1 MIIQTY
7 KKFIIKLFLKKV
19 ATVSCIFLSLILILN
34 IFEEISFFKELNT
47 KFALPFILTLLNAPS
62 VLYQIFPFIFLI
74 SSLLLFLELINRNEL
89 DVFKINGLNN
99 FKIIR
104 LLFFTSFITGIF
116 IISIYYTFSAKLKF
130 VYLDLKNAYSN
141 DDKYLAMVTENGIW
155 IKDEINQKI
164 LIVNAKQIKDK
175 YLKNVL
181 ISEFNDQFNLI
192 RIIRS
197 SQVDIS
203 NKEWQIFDASI
214 IEDNVKAESDNVIT
228 LNTHF
233 NIKKINELF
242 SDLSSLNIFALIK
255 LRDDYKMLGY
265 STNEVESHL
274 NKIYSFPFYLS
285 IMSVIAAIIMLNI
298 KRNKPM
304 IFYLILSIFFSVIIY
319 YFYYLFNLMGENG
332 KIPLHISAWLPLI
345 LLTFFI
351 TIGLI
356 RINEK

>member
-130 VYLDLKNAYSN
+130 VYLDLKN
-141 DDKYLAMVTENGIW
+141 G
-155 IKDEINQKI
+155 
-164 LIVNAKQIKDK
+164 
-175 YLKNVL
+175 VL
-181 ISEFNDQFNLI
+181 VFG
-192 RIIRS
+192 
-197 SQVDIS
+197 
-203 NKEWQIFDASI
+203 
-214 IEDNVKAESDNVIT
+214 
-228 LNTHF
+228 
-233 NIKKINELF
+233 
-242 SDLSSLNIFALIK
+242 
-255 LRDDYKMLGY
+255 M
-265 STNEVESHL
+265 HL
-274 NKIYSFPFYLS
+274 NLQLQNQRDLK
-285 IMSVIAAIIMLNI
+285 
-298 KRNKPM
+298 
-304 IFYLILSIFFSVIIY
+304 
-319 YFYYLFNLMGENG
+319 
-332 KIPLHISAWLPLI
+332 
-345 LLTFFI
+345 
-351 TIGLI
+351 
-356 RINEK
+356 